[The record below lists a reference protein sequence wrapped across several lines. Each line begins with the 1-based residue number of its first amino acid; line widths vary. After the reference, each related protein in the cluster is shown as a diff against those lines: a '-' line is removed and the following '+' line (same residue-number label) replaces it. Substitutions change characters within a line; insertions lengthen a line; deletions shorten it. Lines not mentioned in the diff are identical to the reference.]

1 MTTRFSTLARGLRR
15 GAAWRCFSWRP
26 RRSAS
31 PTTRPPSHK
40 PVDAFALQNA
50 YEFNYGLEPGQVV
63 VLLNAGASTI
73 NVSIL
78 DGEQS
83 VFTRNISIGGSA
95 YTEAIQK
102 EIDLPAESAEQLKK
116 GIPVDGATFDDAQP
130 VLRAVTEN
138 VLLEIQKTFDF
149 FRATAASDQVH
160 RIMLSG
166 GASRVEGLREAL
178 QERFD
183 TEVDDLD
190 PFRAISWDPK
200 ALGAEA
206 VDVRW
211 ASTSK
216 GRRPMIRVNL
226 LGGDRPVAKS
236 GFTFDE
242 GQRVAVAVCVI
253 MIATVAGVGRWYWTL
268 GEASTSLDTQIVAAQ
283 QEQIRLQ
290 NVISEVTQFEQQRG
304 QLQQRVALIEDLRS
318 GQSIPVQL
326 LDHVSR
332 SVPDLLWL
340 TQLEQDG
347 GAVTI
352 QGRSTTLIGL
362 SDFVANPRER
372 HAPAATHRDC
382 GQPSRG
388 GQHHG
393 PGSDAS
399 VGTHHVYGQ
408 SATSA
413 AGRSGSHALT
423 REA

>member
-362 SDFVANPRER
+362 SDFVANLGSGTLLQRPIEIVDSQVE
-372 HAPAATHRDC
+372 AVSTTGPDPMPASELITFTVRAQLPQQGAAEAT
-382 GQPSRG
+382 P
-388 GQHHG
+388 
-393 PGSDAS
+393 
-399 VGTHHVYGQ
+399 
-408 SATSA
+408 
-413 AGRSGSHALT
+413 
-423 REA
+423 